1 VVLYKHKGKL
11 ILLNGGDMMKFS
23 FSTLGCPG
31 WSWEDMLVTAK
42 DLGFDGIEMR
52 GIENE
57 LYVPNAKPFRSANI
71 RSTIERLSKL
81 KLEIPCLTSS
91 CYLFDKSNIEMVLK
105 EGREY
110 IDLAQKLGT
119 PFVRVLGD
127 SSPEPGDG
135 VDADFVAKNLSAL
148 AEYGSVKSVK
158 ILIETNGIFS
168 NSDEMLKL
176 LKMADNPNIGVLWD
190 IHHPFRYAGE
200 HVEKTYN
207 TLKEY
212 IQFIHIK
219 DSLILDGKVIYK
231 ILGCGDVPVAEAI
244 SLLRNSGYN
253 GYVSLEWVKR
263 WCIEL
268 EEPGIVFSH
277 FINHVKTLA

>member
-1 VVLYKHKGKL
+1 MKL
-11 ILLNGGDMMKFS
+11 S

-57 LYVPNAKPFRSANI
+57 LYVPNAKPFTDVNI
-71 RSTIERLSKL
+71 QNTRERLSKL
-81 KLEIPCLTSS
+81 QLEIPCLTSS
-91 CYLFDKSNIEMVLK
+91 CYLFDKSNINLALN

-127 SSPEPGDG
+127 RNPEPGDG
-135 VDADFVAKNLSAL
+135 IDVDFVSKNLFEL
-148 AEYGSVKSVK
+148 AEYGSKKNVK
-158 ILIETNGIFS
+158 ILIETNGVFS
-168 NSDEMLKL
+168 DSEQMLKL
-176 LKMADNPNIGVLWD
+176 LKSTGSLNIGVLWD
-190 IHHPFRYAGE
+190 VHHPFRFMGE
-200 HVEKTYN
+200 EVEKTYN

-212 IQFIHIK
+212 IQFVHIK
-219 DSLILDGKVIYK
+219 DSLMENGKVVYK
-231 ILGCGDVPVAEAI
+231 ILGSGDVPVAEAM
-244 SLLRNSGYN
+244 SLLRNNGYS

-263 WCIEL
+263 WCIDL

-277 FINHVKTLA
+277 FINHIKRLI